1 MGLGTDPFAK
11 SASQWF
17 LDKRGRGQL
26 SPTELVSPV
35 AFCLV
40 LAGVWHAAM
49 MVTFANQEDRPGR
62 AVAIFV
68 AGFMFLAETA
78 GAMLL
83 LSLS

>member
-1 MGLGTDPFAK
+1 MGLGTGLFAK
-11 SASQWF
+11 NASQWF
-17 LDKRGRGQL
+17 SGKRGGSQL

-35 AFCLV
+35 AFCLAI
-40 LAGVWHAAM
+40 AGVWHAAM

-62 AVAIFV
+62 SVAIFV